1 MMAPGP
7 TDIDNDAL
15 LVAYLDGELEPEVHQ
30 ELERR
35 LRIDASLSARL
46 AALAEASRPLRQA
59 FDVLLEAAPRERLE
73 AAFAAALA
81 KAPRRRDYRYHQ
93 MLVAAAAALL
103 LLVCG
108 GVAGYFVAKAPI
120 ELFEETDTFEEEWIA
135 AVAGQL
141 SLYDAAS
148 VASIQV
154 DDAEQKAQLS
164 KLGDVLSLDLSA
176 PKVALE
182 GLTLK
187 RAELLHFQGRK
198 VVELLYA
205 SEEHGPVALCIAA
218 EPGGEGEGEVE
229 SRNGLNFM
237 YWASGGRRFLLI
249 GAAPAKRIDALADTI
264 DARFHS

>member
-1 MMAPGP
+1 MMTPGRP
-7 TDIDNDAL
+7 KIDNDAL
-15 LVAYLDGELEPEVHQ
+15 LVAYLDGELTPEVHQ
-30 ELERR
+30 ELEQR
-35 LRIDASLSARL
+35 LRTDASLSARL
-46 AALAEASRPLRQA
+46 AALAEVGQPLRSS
-59 FDVLLEAAPRERLE
+59 FDALLEAAPRARLE

-81 KAPRRRDYRYHQ
+81 KAPRPRDHRYRQ
-93 MLVAAAAALL
+93 MLLAAAAALL
-103 LLVCG
+103 LLIFG
-108 GVAGYFVAKAPI
+108 GVAGYFIAKAPI
-120 ELFEETDTFEEEWIA
+120 ELFEEADTFEEEWIA

-154 DDAEQKAQLS
+154 NDAEQKAQLS
-164 KLGDVLSLDLSA
+164 KLGEVLKLDLSA
-176 PKVALE
+176 PKAALE

-229 SRNGLNFM
+229 SRDNLNYM
-237 YWASGGRRFLLI
+237 YWA
-249 GAAPAKRIDALADTI
+249 A
-264 DARFHS
+264 